1 MLTLLLRSLQPNGR
15 NTYNNDCT
23 QASEGF
29 APASQGAC
37 TQGCASQVS
46 GHIHPV
52 TPQARDPLGKPPWS
66 THQSVH
72 QDFIPAPQPGARLRK
87 SAKHYHKKGVS
98 EGPLA

>member
-1 MLTLLLRSLQPNGR
+1 MQGTRTQHPWLPVGKTK
-15 NTYNNDCT
+15 T

-72 QDFIPAPQPGARLRK
+72 QDFIPAPQPGARLF
-87 SAKHYHKKGVS
+87 SS
-98 EGPLA
+98 TS